1 MTPVS
6 NLEENHFYSKD
17 YLQILMCGVLN
28 NKSQRI
34 LSMDENL
41 HEFIIKLRRNNH
53 FYVNI
58 HDYRKDTIVIGYI
71 TASSRI

>member
-1 MTPVS
+1 M
-6 NLEENHFYSKD
+6 Y
-17 YLQILMCGVLN
+17 VLD

-41 HEFIIKLRRNNH
+41 HEDIIKLRRNNH

-58 HDYRKDTIVIGYI
+58 HDYRKDTIVVGYI
-71 TASSRI
+71 LHYCIIKNLICKN

>member
-1 MTPVS
+1 
-6 NLEENHFYSKD
+6 
-17 YLQILMCGVLN
+17 MCGVLN